1 MAHTNQI
8 ALQEIQRTEA
18 SEDEQ
23 RTTDKD
29 QDKQP
34 KDGSDTAAAS
44 TQNGKP
50 EVSPDSNTSTETAAN
65 AVKGDPAKAKESRVD
80 ENGAPLTGRK
90 KAFITIAT
98 LLFINLL
105 NYMDRFTVAG
115 VLKDVMKYYSIDNSE
130 AGLIQTSFI
139 CTYMVFSPIFGY
151 LGDRYTR
158 KYIMAVGIFLWS
170 GFTLAASFMP
180 HDKFWA
186 FVLLR
191 ALVGIGEASY
201 STIAPTIIADLFSKG
216 WRTRMLMIFYFA
228 IPVGSGLGYIVGANV
243 ASLLHQ
249 WQYALRVTP
258 GLGIICVVLIL
269 IFCQEP
275 PRGMSEGG
283 THLHNTDFIS
293 DLKYLFSNKSF
304 MLSSVGFTAVAFV
317 TGALALWAPTFML
330 DSIVRLGGEKDET
343 RVAFIFGGITVA
355 AGFIGVALGTEIA
368 RHYRRVNPRADPL
381 VCAFGLLS
389 CTPFLFFSLLL
400 AQYYTP
406 ATWVLIFI
414 GETLLCLNWAITADI
429 LLYVIIPTRRSTAE
443 AVQIL
448 FSHAFGD
455 AGSPYLIGVVADA
468 FSPYFNGDI
477 HSASV
482 QFMSLQYALYITCF
496 ICVIGGGFYLAT
508 AIFIE
513 RDKKAAEL
521 QTRGLPNPAPE
532 EMHQEVGAD

>member
-1 MAHTNQI
+1 MSRSAAPFDDTVQ
-8 ALQEIQRTEA
+8 LDTMEGTGYFV
-18 SEDEQ
+18 D
-23 RTTDKD
+23 
-29 QDKQP
+29 
-34 KDGSDTAAAS
+34 SDTAPIVS
-44 TQNGKP
+44 SEREHRPENGP
-50 EVSPDSNTSTETAAN
+50 PP
-65 AVKGDPAKAKESRVD
+65 DPAVSFAEPRVD
-80 ENGAPLTGRK
+80 EHGAPLTGRK
-90 KAFITIAT
+90 KAFITIGT

-115 VLKDVMKYYSIDNSE
+115 VLLDVMDYYKIDNSE

-170 GFTLAASFMP
+170 GFTVTASFMP
-180 HDKFWA
+180 RDKFWA

-201 STIAPTIIADLFSKG
+201 STIAPTIIADLFAKE

-228 IPVGSGLGYIVGANV
+228 IPVGSGLGYIVGSNV
-243 ASLLHQ
+243 AALFHQ

-258 GLGIICVVLIL
+258 GLGIVCVVLIL
-269 IFCQEP
+269 MFCQEP

-293 DLKYLFSNKSF
+293 DIKYIFRNKSF

-317 TGALALWAPTFML
+317 TGALALWAPTFMT
-330 DSIVRLGGEKDET
+330 DSIERLGGPKEDAK
-343 RVAFIFGGITVA
+343 VALIFGGITVA
-355 AGFIGVALGTEIA
+355 AGFIGVALGSEIA
-368 RHYRRVNPRADPL
+368 RRYRRVNPRADPL

-389 CTPFLFFSLLL
+389 CTPFLFFSLVL
-400 AQYYTP
+400 AQYSTP
-406 ATWVLIFI
+406 PTWVLIFI

-429 LLYVIIPTRRSTAE
+429 LLYVVIPTRRSTAE

-455 AGSPYLIGVVADA
+455 AGSPYLIGVMADA
-468 FSPYFNGDI
+468 FAVDFKGAST
-477 HSASV
+477 SAPV
-482 QFMSLQYALYITCF
+482 QFMSLQYALYTMCF
-496 ICVIGGGFYLAT
+496 VCVIGGGFYLAT
-508 AIFIE
+508 AIFVE
-513 RDKKAAEL
+513 RDKKAAQL
-521 QTRGLPNPAPE
+521 YTRGLQAETEERSDGDDDDELVDANDMDGGPE
-532 EMHQEVGAD
+532 RR